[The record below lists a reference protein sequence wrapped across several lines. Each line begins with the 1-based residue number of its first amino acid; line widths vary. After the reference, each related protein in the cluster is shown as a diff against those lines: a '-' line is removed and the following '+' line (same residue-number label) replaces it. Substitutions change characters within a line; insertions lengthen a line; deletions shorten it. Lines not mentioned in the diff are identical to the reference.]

1 MAGVKCPGPSM
12 ERRRDTLQEDL
23 GSLCCV
29 FPVAHGACEGCSFSS
44 RKPRHPNSGSYTGKL
59 ESGQT
64 IGHRHTWPQAGSSVR
79 LGGQLINIKKTVL
92 CNNCKRWTAGRWTTK
107 NYNALVHLES
117 LLTVSYQY
125 NTKKK
130 ARFFSNSRQVRLAWY
145 QCSFTGPKCEY
156 IHSSAM
162 HNGDSLLFVTQFS

>member
-59 ESGQT
+59 ESG
-64 IGHRHTWPQAGSSVR
+64 
-79 LGGQLINIKKTVL
+79 
-92 CNNCKRWTAGRWTTK
+92 
-107 NYNALVHLES
+107 
-117 LLTVSYQY
+117 
-125 NTKKK
+125 
-130 ARFFSNSRQVRLAWY
+130 
-145 QCSFTGPKCEY
+145 
-156 IHSSAM
+156 
-162 HNGDSLLFVTQFS
+162 